1 MTAYQEIIKL
11 LPQLP
16 FEVLKD
22 IERRTGDWMW
32 SRGNEDDPYIRQQ
45 LRYGKRFVEE
55 YGKRPLIRT
64 QSAVHLAILTLSFNF
79 ICKCFLFKRKPK
91 GP

>member
-22 IERRTGDWMW
+22 IERRTGDWIW
-32 SRGNEDDPYIRQQ
+32 SGGNEDDPYIHLQ
-45 LRYGKRFVEE
+45 LRHAKRFVKE
-55 YGKRPLIRT
+55 
-64 QSAVHLAILTLSFNF
+64 
-79 ICKCFLFKRKPK
+79 
-91 GP
+91 

>member
-1 MTAYQEIIKL
+1 MTAYQQIIKL

-32 SRGNEDDPYIRQQ
+32 SGGKEDDPYIHQQ
-45 LRYGKRFVEE
+45 LRYAKRFVKE
-55 YGKRPLIRT
+55 
-64 QSAVHLAILTLSFNF
+64 
-79 ICKCFLFKRKPK
+79 
-91 GP
+91 